1 MAMHTPILKTT
12 VSTLAFAV
20 SLALGSA
27 ALAGEGK
34 VHDTKGYDQ
43 DTTTQKMQQQSD
55 RTALQTDAVD
65 AMNPRTIDTAPP
77 VDSTTMDDMDEP
89 AYDATAQ
96 TDIDADVDADLDTDL
111 DTDTDGYVDPSAQAG
126 VGVAASGELK
136 AFGEYDANADGYVER
151 SELKGDNSLVNDGF
165 VRFDSNNDG
174 RLDNYEFDTFSNAD
188 FAALDANGDG
198 NIDSSESASF
208 QALSSSFMTADSNG
222 DGMISKAEHKTFVD
236 TGAWSSDRD
245 RYAFNY
251 LDRDGDGYV
260 SRTEASVFADL
271 QAEFDT
277 LDVDGDGLVDNT
289 QYDGFLSQWNE
300 DGTVAFEEG
309 DQE

>member
-12 VSTLAFAV
+12 VSTLAFTV

-34 VHDTKGYDQ
+34 AHDQ
-43 DTTTQKMQQQSD
+43 DTTAQKMQQQSEQ
-55 RTALQTDAVD
+55 TALQNDPVD
-65 AMNPRTIDTAPP
+65 TMDPSTIETTPP
-77 VDSTTMDDMDEP
+77 VDSTSMDDMDEP

-96 TDIDADVDADLDTDL
+96 TDIDADVDADLESDL
-111 DTDTDGYVDPSAQAG
+111 EADTDGYAGTPAQAG
-126 VGVAASGELK
+126 VGAGASGELQ
-136 AFGEYDANADGYVER
+136 AFSEYDANGDGYVER
-151 SELKGDNSLVNDGF
+151 NELKGDNSLVNDGF

-188 FAALDANGDG
+188 FAALDSNGDG
-198 NIDSSESASF
+198 NIDSTESASF